1 MRALPLLESR
11 RKSLETCV
19 FCPKLCR
26 SACPVSNA
34 EPRET
39 LTPWGKMSLAWM
51 AAHGDVPVD
60 ASHGH
65 PAWACTGC
73 FACREACDHRN
84 GVADVLLDT
93 RDALARRGVLP
104 EGAQRALAGFARHD
118 EASRTASSELA
129 SDPRVR
135 GCVDGASTEAL
146 LVGCGYARGHA
157 DEARDAIAAAA
168 ALAAAPVALVDGCC
182 GLPLRLAGDT
192 QGFARHAS
200 TFAQALRGK
209 TRITVVDAG
218 CALTLRHRYVE
229 AGVTLEASVELLV
242 ERAARALPDLARV
255 DHGPGPVRWHDP
267 CQLGRGLGIY
277 DAPRAVL
284 GKALGRAPD
293 EFDDH
298 AEWASCSGGGGLLPA
313 TMPQV
318 SRDIAGARL
327 ESHRRSGG
335 GRIVTACASS
345 LRSLRR
351 RRGASGDE
359 PDVPVDDLVT
369 WIARALDVPR

>member
-1 MRALPLLESR
+1 MRALPLLEAH

-51 AAHGDVPVD
+51 TAHGDVPVD

-93 RDALARRGVLP
+93 RDALVRRSVAP
-104 EGAQRALAGFARHD
+104 EGAQRALTGFAKHD
-118 EASRTASSELA
+118 QATRAAWRQLV

-135 GCVDGASTEAL
+135 SSVDPASSEAV
-146 LVGCGYARGHA
+146 LVGCGYARAHA
-157 DEARDAIAAAA
+157 DEARDAVAAAA
-168 ALAAAPVALVDGCC
+168 ALAGRPVALVDGCC
-182 GLPLRLAGDT
+182 GLPLRLAGDSQAFT
-192 QGFARHAS
+192 RHAN
-200 TFAQALRGK
+200 TVAHALLGK

-218 CALTLRHRYVE
+218 CALTLRRRYPD

-242 ERAARALPDLARV
+242 ERAARALPDLSRV

-267 CQLGRGLGIY
+267 CQLGRGLGVY

-284 GKALGRAPD
+284 GRVLGRAPD
-293 EFDDH
+293 EFEDRR
-298 AEWASCSGGGGLLPA
+298 EWASCSGGGGLVPA
-313 TMPQV
+313 TMPEV
-318 SRDIAGARL
+318 SRDIAAARI
-327 ESHRRSGG
+327 EAHRSAGG
-335 GRIVTACASS
+335 GRVVTACASS

-351 RRGASGDE
+351 HTLA
-359 PDVPVDDLVT
+359 VDDLAT
-369 WIARALDVPR
+369 WIARALGVSGRL